1 MAGSVL
7 SRLLQSQ
14 LIVDESWAVAQEGG
28 GRVNRKMFIAAGLV
42 LYACWTSGTTIGV
55 LGAELVGDP
64 ARFGIDA
71 AFPALFLALL
81 IPLLK
86 TRQTVAA
93 AILGAL
99 IALAFVPFA
108 AAGVPIM
115 LASLACL
122 IGLREVSAVW
132 ITVIVL
138 GAITIL
144 LKSAGPR
151 AGRRPRAAA
160 GRAPRHCR
168 SSRRR
173 CLPPSSPCR
182 CSTAATGSSCSTPAW
197 SASPRRPSRCSFARR

>member
-1 MAGSVL
+1 MSFIFGASFGVLAQAAGLGTVAPIVMSATTFAGTAQFAAASVLGTGGGALAAVGAAALLNLRYAPISFTVAPAMTGSVL

-86 TRQTVAA
+86 TRQAVAA
-93 AILGAL
+93 AILGAV

-122 IGLREVSAVW
+122 IGLR
-132 ITVIVL
+132 
-138 GAITIL
+138 
-144 LKSAGPR
+144 K
-151 AGRRPRAAA
+151 
-160 GRAPRHCR
+160 
-168 SSRRR
+168 
-173 CLPPSSPCR
+173 
-182 CSTAATGSSCSTPAW
+182 
-197 SASPRRPSRCSFARR
+197 